1 MTNSHAVLTMSA
13 ALLITLCP
21 SIARADEPAVLRST
35 QSGPWSSKE
44 TWNLG
49 RIPKTGDQVVISQG
63 THVTYD
69 IEARDVIR
77 LVQIAGTLEFARDR
91 STQLNAGLI
100 SLVDGED
107 PTEEGFDCHFAPPPP
122 TPGKARPELLVG
134 LPGQPIPE
142 EFTAT
147 IRLHYVEGM
156 NKESCPALINC
167 GGRLELHGTPMRNT
181 WVKMKKTSDVGANS
195 VTLMESVDDWNIGD
209 HVIVTS
215 TTEQRDRRG
224 GPSGGFLDRSQ
235 TESRTITKIGKKDF
249 TGGYSL
255 SLDRPLTFEHYAD
268 GEFCAEVANLTRN
281 VVIESAQP
289 DGVRGHTMIHVNSS
303 GSISYAE
310 FRHLGKEGVLG
321 RYSLHFHLCGDTMRG
336 SSVIGASIWDS
347 HNRFLTIHGTDA
359 IVVRDCVG
367 YKSIGHGFFL
377 EDGTEINNVL
387 DHNLAATIGPGV
399 PLPQQVIPFD
409 PNRGAGFWFANC
421 QNVFTRN
428 VAAECAEYGYR
439 FDCKLTDNFN
449 PVLPIRQGDG
459 TTKLTDTRTMPFIR
473 FQDNEAHTM
482 RFFCLNLRGV
492 TRPEGGGLDIYDQ
505 NVTLAKEAAEGIPAP
520 GYPFWIR
527 DFKCWEANWA
537 VHLGTTGVF
546 VDGLNVHKADVAIWR
561 SIMDGSGYRRMK
573 TNEMRVNDIHNP
585 LSMGMID
592 ISESETQQRR
602 TFRGV
607 SSFTDDQP
615 PVTIIT
621 SVVQDGHI
629 LRIAGS
635 TADTSDVKYV
645 KVNDRLATSNRDA
658 FSQWSVTIE
667 RPDEGPFEIVACSE
681 DVNGLAEKYPHRIQL
696 AGPIPST
703 EEKTSIQLTSGV
715 KKFIEAASQVA
726 HKAEPSKKTELKK
739 PEHCHDCKD
748 EKSIGTP

>member
-1 MTNSHAVLTMSA
+1 MTNIVHVLSIFLMLTSLSA
-13 ALLITLCP
+13 TNTFANET
-21 SIARADEPAVLRST
+21 ATVRSK

-44 TWNLG
+44 TWDLG
-49 RIPKTGDQVVISQG
+49 RVPSTGDRVIISPE

-69 IEARDVIR
+69 IESRDVIR
-77 LVQIAGTLEFARDR
+77 LVQIVGTLEFARDR

-100 SLVDGED
+100 SLVDGVE
-107 PTEEGFDCHFAPPPP
+107 PTEEGFDCHFTPPAPSPE
-122 TPGKARPELLVG
+122 KARPKLLIG
-134 LPGQPIPE
+134 EPGNPIAAE
-142 EFTAT
+142 HTAT

-167 GGRLELHGTPMRNT
+167 GGRMEIHGTPMRST
-181 WVKMKKTSDVGANS
+181 WVKMKKTSDVGATS
-195 VTLMESVDDWNIGD
+195 VTLMESVDDWSIGD
-209 HVIVTS
+209 QVIVTS
-215 TTEQRDRRG
+215 TTEQREQRRG
-224 GPSGGFLDRSQ
+224 QSGGFLDRSQ
-235 TESRTITKIGKKDF
+235 TETRRITKIGNKDF

-255 SLDRPLTFEHYAD
+255 TLDRPLTFEHYAD

-303 GSISYAE
+303 GAISYAE

-321 RYSLHFHLCGDTMRG
+321 RYSIHYHLCGDTMRG

-359 IVVRDCVG
+359 LVVRDCVG

-377 EDGTEINNVL
+377 EDGSEINNVI
-387 DHNLAATIGPGV
+387 DHNLAVTVAAGV

-439 FDCKLTDNFN
+439 FDCKKTDTFD
-449 PVLPIRQGDG
+449 PVLAIRQGDG

-473 FQDNEAHTM
+473 FEGNEAHTM

-505 NVTLAKEAAEGIPAP
+505 NVTLAKEAAEAIPAP

-537 VHLGTTGVF
+537 IHLGTTGVF
-546 VDGLNVHKADVAIWR
+546 VDGLNVYKADVALWR

-585 LSMGMID
+585 LSMGMVA
-592 ISESETQQRR
+592 SESDAKEKGV
-602 TFRGV
+602 FRGV
-607 SSFTDDQP
+607 SSFKDDKP
-615 PVTIIT
+615 PTTIVT
-621 SVVQDGHI
+621 SVVRDGNI
-629 LRIAGS
+629 LRIEGS
-635 TADTSDVKYV
+635 TADTSDLKFV
-645 KVNDRLATSNRDA
+645 KVNGRPARSTRGSFA
-658 FSQWSVTIE
+658 EWSATIE
-667 RPDEGPFEIVACSE
+667 APTSGPFEIVACSE
-681 DVNGLAEKYPHRIQL
+681 DVNGLAEIYPHRIQI
-696 AGPIPST
+696 IPPT
-703 EEKTSIQLTSGV
+703 KTNSVGTPAIQLTSDLKVGP
-715 KKFIEAASQVA
+715 ATSPTTSHGGHSHSHAGHD
-726 HKAEPSKKTELKK
+726 HKMM
-739 PEHCHDCKD
+739 HRQ
-748 EKSIGTP
+748 